1 MPADVSALFTVSVY
15 VEAMLGLLLLFTWVQ
30 NTDIKAVAW
39 WGSAHLLRAGS
50 ITLFG
55 MFGGLPNAIT
65 IDLANAILLTSFA
78 VTWTG
83 TRLFRGQDVNYIFV
97 FEGAFIWLVA
107 CRMPEIAGSVAL
119 RAVLSAAIIATYTWL
134 AAAEI
139 WRNSEGHLVSRIPAS
154 FMLFAHGALFLLR
167 TPLAVLMPHPPG
179 TEPIFGSVWL
189 TVLSSEALL
198 FTIAIAFVVMAMAKE
213 RTAYVH
219 KTAALIDPLTGIWN
233 RRGFMVESD
242 RLMEAS
248 GKKSDHA
255 AMLFIDLDNFKTIND
270 RYGHALGDQVL
281 QILAAAV
288 NTVIR
293 SSDFVSR
300 LGGEEFAVVLHG
312 APRDSALAIAERIRS
327 AFAERAAVI
336 DGVHVAA
343 TVSIGLVLHEGPPVA
358 FSELLWKADQA
369 LYRAKERGRNRV
381 ELLGPDYFA
390 GGNENNLSGRAMAP
404 AVRSVA

>member
-1 MPADVSALFTVSVY
+1 M
-15 VEAMLGLLLLFTWVQ
+15 
-30 NTDIKAVAW
+30 
-39 WGSAHLLRAGS
+39 
-50 ITLFG
+50 
-55 MFGGLPNAIT
+55 
-65 IDLANAILLTSFA
+65 
-78 VTWTG
+78 
-83 TRLFRGQDVNYIFV
+83 
-97 FEGAFIWLVA
+97 
-107 CRMPEIAGSVAL
+107 
-119 RAVLSAAIIATYTWL
+119 
-134 AAAEI
+134 
-139 WRNSEGHLVSRIPAS
+139 
-154 FMLFAHGALFLLR
+154 
-167 TPLAVLMPHPPG
+167 
-179 TEPIFGSVWL
+179 
-189 TVLSSEALL
+189 

-327 AFAERAAVI
+327 AFAEQAAVI

-343 TVSIGLVLHEGPPVA
+343 TVSIGLVLQDDSPATAV
-358 FSELLWKADQA
+358 LLIH
-369 LYRAKERGRNRV
+369 
-381 ELLGPDYFA
+381 
-390 GGNENNLSGRAMAP
+390 
-404 AVRSVA
+404 

>member
-1 MPADVSALFTVSVY
+1 
-15 VEAMLGLLLLFTWVQ
+15 
-30 NTDIKAVAW
+30 
-39 WGSAHLLRAGS
+39 
-50 ITLFG
+50 
-55 MFGGLPNAIT
+55 
-65 IDLANAILLTSFA
+65 
-78 VTWTG
+78 
-83 TRLFRGQDVNYIFV
+83 
-97 FEGAFIWLVA
+97 
-107 CRMPEIAGSVAL
+107 MPEIAGSVAL

-139 WRNSEGHLVSRIPAS
+139 WRNSESHLVSRIPAS
-154 FMLFAHGALFLLR
+154 FMLFAHGALFQLR

-179 TEPIFGSVWL
+179 TEPIFGRVSL

-198 FTIAIAFVVMAMAKE
+198 FTIAIAFIVIAMAKE

-293 SSDFVSR
+293 SFDFVGR

-312 APRDSALAIAERIRS
+312 AHFAHRSSTGGWRVAPQGQRLVFKHRRDSHTRCLLANAVMGEELAGIRNDEIDVLKKLQPLIVIRVAEAHAGANHFQEVENLKRPVALMGAQLAMIH
-327 AFAERAAVI
+327 VI
-336 DGVHVAA
+336 DGDQRVDAGIA
-343 TVSIGLVLHEGPPVA
+343 RRLEFLELKLFLVL
-358 FSELLWKADQA
+358 
-369 LYRAKERGRNRV
+369 R
-381 ELLGPDYFA
+381 
-390 GGNENNLSGRAMAP
+390 
-404 AVRSVA
+404 

>member
-1 MPADVSALFTVSVY
+1 
-15 VEAMLGLLLLFTWVQ
+15 
-30 NTDIKAVAW
+30 
-39 WGSAHLLRAGS
+39 
-50 ITLFG
+50 
-55 MFGGLPNAIT
+55 
-65 IDLANAILLTSFA
+65 
-78 VTWTG
+78 
-83 TRLFRGQDVNYIFV
+83 
-97 FEGAFIWLVA
+97 
-107 CRMPEIAGSVAL
+107 MPEIAGSVAL

-255 AMLFIDLDNFKTIND
+255 AMLFIDLDNFKTITD
-270 RYGHALGDQVL
+270 RYGHAPGDQVL
-281 QILAAAV
+281 QILAATV

-300 LGGEEFAVVLHG
+300 LGRRGIRGGSPWRAFRSPQLNRRMARCPAG
-312 APRDSALAIAERIRS
+312 A
-327 AFAERAAVI
+327 AA
-336 DGVHVAA
+336 
-343 TVSIGLVLHEGPPVA
+343 GL
-358 FSELLWKADQA
+358 QA
-369 LYRAKERGRNRV
+369 S
-381 ELLGPDYFA
+381 P
-390 GGNENNLSGRAMAP
+390 
-404 AVRSVA
+404 